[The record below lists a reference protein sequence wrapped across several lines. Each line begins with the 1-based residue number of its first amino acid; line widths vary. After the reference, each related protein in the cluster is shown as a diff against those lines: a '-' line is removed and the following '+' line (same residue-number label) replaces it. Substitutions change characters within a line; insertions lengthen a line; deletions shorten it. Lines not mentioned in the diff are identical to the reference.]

1 MKNAMNRMEED
12 EALNSSSRK
21 DYTTQNE
28 GEAKWERTGASQKKN
43 ETKSTKPLVARRP
56 CYALKCA
63 LIMSLCII
71 VRKGA

>member
-1 MKNAMNRMEED
+1 MKNAMDRMEED

-28 GEAKWERTGASQKKN
+28 EGKWERTGASQKKN
-43 ETKSTKPLVARRP
+43 ETKSTKPLVATRP
-56 CYALKCA
+56 YYALKCA

>member
-1 MKNAMNRMEED
+1 MKNAMDRMEED

-28 GEAKWERTGASQKKN
+28 EAKWERTCASQKKN
-43 ETKSTKPLVARRP
+43 ETKSTKPLVATRP

>member
-1 MKNAMNRMEED
+1 MKNAMDRMEED

-28 GEAKWERTGASQKKN
+28 EAKWERTGASQKKN
-43 ETKSTKPLVARRP
+43 ETKSTKPLVATRP

>member
-43 ETKSTKPLVARRP
+43 ETKSTKATCGYKTMLCTEV
-56 CYALKCA
+56 CLDYVFVYNCA
-63 LIMSLCII
+63 
-71 VRKGA
+71 

>member
-1 MKNAMNRMEED
+1 MKNAMDRMEED

-28 GEAKWERTGASQKKN
+28 EAKWERTGASQKKN
-43 ETKSTKPLVARRP
+43 ETKSTKPLVATRP
-56 CYALKCA
+56 CA

-71 VRKGA
+71 VRKRA